1 MAECSEC
8 GESISMPFKCKFC
21 GEKLCSKHRLPENHG
36 CEKMD
41 QYLEKQRNKKII
53 YDAVQEEKEYRE
65 KSMREKRNIL
75 GKFKNVI
82 KNVRSP
88 RRRSYRRSP
97 AAEAFRYSFPD
108 MATFTLLGL
117 IFLGYILQLFV
128 PGFNELFQLVPEL
141 AFTEPWRLISPI
153 FLHGNPTHLFVNSIV
168 LFFFG
173 SELEKRIGTW
183 RFVKLF
189 FISGIIASIG
199 YAIYMLEI
207 TGLNTPAVGAS
218 GALYGVFAA
227 LAIIAPE
234 IRVLAFFIIPM
245 GIRTALVVF
254 ALFDLFLLTQQ
265 TPIAS
270 IAHLTGLVVGLYY
283 GYKVRKSG
291 KYNRSW
297 LI

>member
-1 MAECSEC
+1 MVKCSEC
-8 GESISMPFKCKFC
+8 GETISIPFKCKFC

-36 CEKMD
+36 CEKMKP
-41 QYLEKQRNKKII
+41 YLEQQKNRKII
-53 YDAVQEEKEYRE
+53 YNAVQEEKEYRE
-65 KSMREKRNIL
+65 KNMR
-75 GKFKNVI
+75 GKGSIIGRI
-82 KNVRSP
+82 KKKIDSYRSP
-88 RRRSYRRSP
+88 RSTSYRRSP
-97 AAEAFRYSFPD
+97 TSEALRYAFPD
-108 MATFTLLGL
+108 MATFTLLGM
-117 IFLGYILQLFV
+117 IFLGYLFQLFV

-183 RFVKLF
+183 RFVKMF
-189 FISGIIASIG
+189 FLSGIIASIG

-283 GYKVRKSG
+283 GYKVSKSG
-291 KYNRSW
+291 DYRRSW
-297 LI
+297 VI